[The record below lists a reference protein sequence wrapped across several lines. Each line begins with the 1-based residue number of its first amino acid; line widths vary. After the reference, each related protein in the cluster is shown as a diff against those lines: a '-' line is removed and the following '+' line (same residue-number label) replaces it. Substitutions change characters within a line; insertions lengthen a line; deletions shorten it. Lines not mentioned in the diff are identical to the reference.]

1 MQEIMT
7 KQYELIIFDWDGTL
21 MDSAAK
27 IVSCMQKAA
36 ARCEVAIPTAE
47 AVSHII
53 GISLK
58 PAIKQLF
65 NIDDDELAE
74 RLTLAY
80 KEVYLGADTTPCPLF
95 DGVIDMLTD
104 LRDAGNVL
112 AVATGKARR
121 GLNRAWQ
128 QTSTGHFFTTSRC
141 ADEAD
146 SKPSPDMLLQL
157 LEERGLSAGQALM
170 IGDTTYDMQMAQAI
184 GMDRVGVSYGV
195 HASVNLAKH
204 HPKAIVH
211 SIAEL
216 HDLLMT
222 QG

>member
-1 MQEIMT
+1 M

-27 IVSCMQKAA
+27 IVQCMQQA
-36 ARCEVAIPTAE
+36 ARHCEVDVPSVE

-65 NIDDDELAE
+65 NTDDDQLAE
-74 RLTLAY
+74 RLVLAY
-80 KEVYLGADTTPCPLF
+80 KEVYLGVDTTPCPLF
-95 DGVIDMLTD
+95 NGVETMLSD
-104 LRDAGNVL
+104 LVAKQRTL

-121 GLNRAWQ
+121 GLERAWR
-128 QTSTGHFFTTSRC
+128 QTGTGHYFTTSRC
-141 ADEAD
+141 ADEAE

-157 LEERGLSAGQALM
+157 IEERGLTPAQALM
-170 IGDTTYDMQMAQAI
+170 IGDTTYDMQMAQSI

-195 HASVNLAKH
+195 HAQVNLEKH
-204 HPKAIVH
+204 KPKAIVH

-216 HDLLMT
+216 HEVLT
-222 QG
+222 A

>member
-1 MQEIMT
+1 M

-27 IVSCMQKAA
+27 IVTCMQQAA
-36 ARCEVAIPTAE
+36 AMCDIDVPSND

-65 NIDDDELAE
+65 SIDDEQLAD
-74 RLTLAY
+74 RLVEAY

-95 DGVIDMLTD
+95 NGVEDMLSD
-104 LRDAGNVL
+104 LVSNQHTL

-121 GLNRAWQ
+121 GLERAWQ
-128 QTSTGHFFTTSRC
+128 QTGTGHFFTTSRC
-141 ADEAD
+141 ADEAE

-157 LEERGLSAGQALM
+157 LNERGLSPSQALM
-170 IGDTTYDMQMAQAI
+170 IGDTTYDMQMAQVI

-195 HASVNLAKH
+195 HAQVNLEKH
-204 HPKAIVH
+204 QPKTIVH
-211 SIAEL
+211 SISEL
-216 HDLLMT
+216 HQVLT
-222 QG
+222 A